1 MTGFSGCSA
10 RVASDQTVA
19 VLASAI
25 NSRRLMASPRRGL
38 HRAWK
43 EYHILDREMCAT
55 GHPSGPSPIV
65 RFVPKA
71 DIAISSAVPVNSS
84 ILRRQGLDPEVL
96 LNRFHLS
103 PPAWGYSA
111 DGSVVRNSN
120 QRLKSKTVNSPNV
133 VTTSAVRCMM
143 SAADTQLAWPP
154 PVV

>member
-1 MTGFSGCSA
+1 MHTALQQRMRTG
-10 RVASDQTVA
+10 
-19 VLASAI
+19 
-25 NSRRLMASPRRGL
+25 
-38 HRAWK
+38 
-43 EYHILDREMCAT
+43 
-55 GHPSGPSPIV
+55 V
-65 RFVPKA
+65 RFGSKA

-154 PVV
+154 PVVCITGTPASSPPLLRSLEAMRSVVFDFLSHLALLENE